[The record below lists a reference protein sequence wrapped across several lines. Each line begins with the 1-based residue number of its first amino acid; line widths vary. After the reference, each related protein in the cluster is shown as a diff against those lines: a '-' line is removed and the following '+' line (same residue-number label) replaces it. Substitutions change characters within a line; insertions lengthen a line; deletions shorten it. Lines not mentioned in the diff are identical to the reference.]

1 MVRMAIHRVQQEHT
15 TGFFSPVDE
24 EDFGAFIERIRRRSR
39 IQIQEIAALFP
50 KYLKGWDRFTYSHLV
65 GERKRTPL
73 LEELLPLYQALVI
86 SGVHFSVA
94 ERNQFLAL
102 ARLKIESRSLRK
114 GVTHP
119 TERQWRSLQTT
130 LAEFDQMPLF
140 STNDHGTAISS
151 SSQSLSPLQED
162 QRHLV
167 GRDGWIQEMRAYL
180 HGPLPKKLV
189 VIQATL
195 GAGKSSALNLLR
207 RSLEESGDYQ
217 FIFFACPS
225 PSSITYEEQLDQFL
239 ASIMVHLGVQ
249 MSEAEIPSP
258 LPERIER
265 CFQQL
270 ALSKKRTIIFLD
282 NGEVILD
289 ERGQMSP
296 GWQKFLADFLHYQH
310 EASLVLATRAWPVW
324 KGRDRIFLEET
335 TLPPLAPEA
344 GAAMWKHL
352 GFDGVPE
359 SLLRQASLRCGGNP
373 WLIELR
379 ASTLWRAYQP
389 SKEQRLAPDG
399 IPPSLSLDERT
410 AVHARLL
417 ERLLEEPH
425 LFASEADFEA
435 QRMLQEVLNT
445 HLSGQAQAL
454 LETLTLSP
462 VPLPF
467 APLEKLF
474 PQIEESFVE
483 LQHTSL
489 VDIDTKIY
497 AWRAQLLPLVAEA
510 MLHRLETG
518 GRVQAVEELVAATY
532 KHWLKQGIQS
542 DQEKGAVVAELIA
555 FSLKR
560 CQLLEAAERL
570 RRYYWLLARFGHV
583 RRLARLAHDVME
595 RERWRSTP
603 EQECG
608 GLLLHYQLA
617 PVLEQKIT
625 LQDRASAYQHIYNAL
640 LDQRIC
646 LQVPTKLHLVH
657 YLMLAHMSELRFSEA
672 ERLLSETFERLKDL
686 EQTHPQ
692 QFASLLGR
700 KALLLGTWSE
710 YAQEQGRQEE
720 ARTLREQAIVVYGQ
734 CIALWQECEFQAP
747 PAKRST
753 LKYRRARQ
761 LNDLGYYL
769 RKDGQVQEAL
779 EMIEQGLTLK
789 LDGYVE
795 PGSLATSYSEKA
807 QCLAALGRFQEALLF
822 DQLAVDDIR
831 QAATGNSVLQDD
843 MWVYLVERASL
854 YLRVGR
860 RDEAETMFQE
870 AHTHIGDDRRS
881 HRTQAREGLAEIQ
894 AWRESSSDGHLDWRW
909 AARYREI
916 VRYDP
921 FQWLSHAGPFTDE
934 EREEWMRLQ
943 GSAGSEEQRKRME
956 AILAQSRNREVEA
969 ALEQLREPHFHY
981 PAIPIEDVMCRT
993 EALRQL
999 AQEVVQQEPNAI
1011 VRRLYLDVIDEHLA
1025 YLQMIQASHTGDV
1038 GTFWQQNRRIHA
1050 EPSHQEMLG
1059 ALSHVARLISE
1070 GLQRPDTIEASER
1083 VQQLLRDMQAP
1094 LDVLYATPGTRAS
1107 QNGKAKAATKPR
1119 MIAPQTVKRF
1129 FDEVM
1134 NQYGFAGWH
1143 TVIDRTANDTRI
1155 EQLTQCVIL
1164 PEKQISVERVRT
1176 LLSHEI
1182 ESHVFRA
1189 AAGEQSCLNLLATGT
1204 RGFMATEE
1212 GLALYNDR
1220 ETARLQGKA
1229 IDEIST
1235 ASLFGTLATGL
1246 ATGVASNPF
1255 TFSRLYAFLEPF
1267 LFLFRRLN
1275 NLDKDEQRTRS
1286 KARELARI
1294 RCLRT
1299 FRGVPDLTVVGV
1311 AYVKD
1316 ALYMR
1321 GEQMLSE
1328 SIRRDNTVRNRLMV
1342 GVVGLEQLPDMEEL
1356 GIVKPPSPPR
1366 WLAHDPALASYILS
1380 FELTGDQ
1387 HD

>member
-1 MVRMAIHRVQQEHT
+1 MAIHRVQQEDT
-15 TGFFSPVDE
+15 TGSFSPSEE
-24 EDFGAFIERIRRRSR
+24 EDFGTFIERVRGRSR
-39 IQIQEIAALFP
+39 IQIQEVAAQFP
-50 KYLKGWDRFTYSHLV
+50 QYLETWNRFTYSHLV

-73 LEELLPLYQALVI
+73 FDELLPLYQALVI
-86 SGVHFSVA
+86 SGVHFSAA
-94 ERNQFLAL
+94 ERNQFLTL
-102 ARLKIESRSLRK
+102 ARLKIESRSPRK
-114 GVTHP
+114 GATHP
-119 TERQWRSLQTT
+119 TEQEWQSLHAA
-130 LAEFDQMPLF
+130 LAAFDLLPLF
-140 STNDHGTAISS
+140 PTSDRMAAISS
-151 SSQSLSPLQED
+151 ASQSLPPLQED
-162 QRHLV
+162 QRHLI
-167 GRDGWIQEMRAYL
+167 GRDSWIQEMRTYL

-217 FIFFACPS
+217 FIFFTCPS
-225 PSSITYEEQLDQFL
+225 PSSMTHEEQLDQFL
-239 ASIMVHLGVQ
+239 ASIIAHFGVH
-249 MSEAEIPSP
+249 MPEADLPSP
-258 LPERIER
+258 LVERIER
-265 CFQQL
+265 CFKQL
-270 ALSKKRTIIFLD
+270 ALTKERIIMFLD
-282 NGEVILD
+282 NGEVMLD
-289 ERGQMSP
+289 EDGQISLC
-296 GWQKFLADFLHYQH
+296 WQKLLDDFLHYQH
-310 EASLVLATRAWPVW
+310 EASLFLATRAWPAW

-344 GAAMWKHL
+344 GAAIWKHL
-352 GFDGVPE
+352 GFDGVSE
-359 SLLRQASLRCGGNP
+359 SLLRQASIRCGGNP

-379 ASTLWRAYQP
+379 ASTLRRARQP
-389 SKEQRLAPDG
+389 SIEQRRAPAEM
-399 IPPSLSLDERT
+399 SLSFSQDERT
-410 AVHARLL
+410 AAHTRLL
-417 ERLLEEPH
+417 VRLLEEPH
-425 LFASEADFEA
+425 LFASEADSQT

-445 HLSGQAQAL
+445 HLSGHAQAL
-454 LETLTLSP
+454 LELLALSP

-467 APLEKLF
+467 TQPEECF
-474 PQIEESFVE
+474 PQLEESFAE

-489 VDIDTKIY
+489 VDIDAKIY
-497 AWRAQLLPLVAEA
+497 ARRAQLLPLVAEA
-510 MLHRLETG
+510 MLLRLETG

-532 KHWLKQGIQS
+532 KRWLKQGIQS

-560 CQLLEAAERL
+560 CELLEAAERL
-570 RRYYWLLARFGHV
+570 RRYYWLVVRFGHV
-583 RRLARLAHDVME
+583 RRLARLARDVME
-595 RERWRSTP
+595 REHWRSTP

-608 GLLLHYQLA
+608 GLLLHYQLV
-617 PVLEQKIT
+617 PFLEQKIT
-625 LQDRASAYQHIYNAL
+625 LQDRASAYQHIYKDL
-640 LDQRIC
+640 LDQRIR
-646 LQVPTKLHLVH
+646 LQVPTELHLVH
-657 YLMLAHMSELRFSEA
+657 YLMLAHMSELRFFEA
-672 ERLLSETFERLKDL
+672 ERLLSDTFERLEDL

-720 ARTLREQAIVVYGQ
+720 SRTLREQAIAVYRR
-734 CIALWQECEFQAP
+734 CVALWQECEAQAP

-769 RKDGQVQEAL
+769 RKDWRVQEAL
-779 EMIEQGLTLK
+779 EVIEQGLALK

-795 PGSLATSYSEKA
+795 PGSLATSYSEKS
-807 QCLAALGRFQEALLF
+807 QCLAALGRFQEALHF
-822 DQLAVDDIR
+822 DQLALDDIR
-831 QAATGNSVLQDD
+831 QAAAGNSVLQDD

-854 YLRVGR
+854 FLRVGR
-860 RDEAETMFQE
+860 IDEAETLFQE
-870 AHTHIGDDRRS
+870 AHAHISDDRRS
-881 HRTQAREGLAEIQ
+881 HRTQAQEGLAEIQ
-894 AWRESSSDGHLDWRW
+894 AWRESSPEGHLDWRW

-934 EREEWMRLQ
+934 EREEWVRLQ
-943 GSAGSEEQRKRME
+943 GTTGSEEQCKRME

-969 ALEQLREPHFHY
+969 AIEQRREPHFHY
-981 PAIPIEDVMCRT
+981 PAIPIEDVTSRI

-999 AQEVVQQEPNAI
+999 ATEVAQQEPNAVI
-1011 VRRLYLDVIDEHLA
+1011 RRLYLDVVGEHQA
-1025 YLQMIQASHTGDV
+1025 YLQMVQATHTGDV
-1038 GTFWQQNRRIHA
+1038 EAFWQQNRRIHA
-1050 EPSHQEMLG
+1050 EPSREEMQC
-1059 ALSHVARLISE
+1059 ALSHVAQLLAE
-1070 GLQRPDTIEASER
+1070 GLQRPDTAEASER
-1083 VQQLLRDMQAP
+1083 VRQLLRDMQAP
-1094 LDVLYATPGTRAS
+1094 LDVLHAMPGTRAS
-1107 QNGKAKAATKPR
+1107 RDGKAKTATKPR

-1134 NQYGFAGWH
+1134 RQYEFAGWR

-1155 EQLTQCVIL
+1155 EQLTQCLIL

-1220 ETARLQGKA
+1220 ETARLQSKV
-1229 IDEIST
+1229 IDEVST

-1246 ATGVASNPF
+1246 ATGVVSIPL
-1255 TFSRLYAFLEPF
+1255 TFSHLYAFLESF

-1299 FRGVPDLTVVGV
+1299 FRGVPDLRVTGV

-1321 GEQMLSE
+1321 GEQMISE
-1328 SIRRDNTVRNRLMV
+1328 SVRRDDTVLERLMV
-1342 GVVGLEQLPDMEEL
+1342 GVVGMEQLSDMEEL

-1366 WLAHDPALASYILS
+1366 WLAHDPDLASYILS
-1380 FELTGDQ
+1380 FESPGDQ